1 MSHGLQGKAHAPG
14 RTEPLTFGQPL
25 LPSPARALE
34 SHSLMSSRKFG
45 LNLVVVLVIA
55 ALFTGFWALINRPV
69 SAPAWPEQISGFSYS
84 PFRLNESPQRGQYP
98 SEQELREDL
107 TQLSAL
113 TDSIRL
119 YTVEGSQAQIPRLA
133 EELGLRVTLGIWIS
147 PDLERNEREIAR
159 AIALANTSR
168 SVIRVVVGNEALF
181 REEVTP
187 EGLIAYLDRVRAA
200 VKVPVTTSEQ
210 WHIWK
215 AHPELAGHVDL
226 IAAHILPYWEFVPM
240 SDAVQ
245 FVLDRAREL
254 KQQFPR
260 KPLLLSEV
268 GWPSN
273 GRMRGGADATQ
284 ADQAIYLRTLV
295 NTLNRHGYN
304 YFVIEAYDQPWKASD
319 EGSVGAYWGVFNAA
333 RQQKFNFEGPVVAIP
348 QWRAL
353 AVASVVLALLALA
366 LLLIDG
372 STLRQRGR
380 TFLTVIAFLCGS
392 VLVWIAYDYS
402 QQYST
407 WFSLTVGV
415 LLGLGALGV
424 FIVLLTEAHEL
435 AEAVW
440 IHKRRREFLPVHT
453 DNAYRPKVSVHV
465 PCYNEPP
472 EMVKQTLDALA
483 ALDYPDFEVLVIDNN
498 TQDPAVWEPLKAH
511 CERLGERFRFF
522 HVSPLAGF
530 KGGALNYL
538 LPHTAADAEVV
549 AVIDS
554 DYCVDR
560 HWLKH
565 MVPHFADP
573 TIAVVQSPQDYRDA
587 HESLFKTL
595 CYSEY
600 KGFFHIG
607 MVTRNERNAIIQHG
621 TMTMTRRSVLDELGW
636 AEWCICEDAEL
647 GLRVFERGYSAAYAH
662 ASYGQ
667 GLMPDTFIDF
677 KKQRFRWAY
686 GAIQIIKHHAGALLR
701 GRGSELTRGQRYHF
715 LAGWLPWIADGMNIF
730 FTVGALLWSAAMI
743 IVPQRVDPP
752 LLMFAI
758 PPLALFG
765 FKVGKILFLY
775 RRAVGVDLKDA
786 FAAALAGLAL
796 SHTIAKAVLYGFFT
810 RSMPFIRTPKHADS
824 HGVLV
829 AIAEAREE
837 LFILLL
843 LWSAAAGICLVQ
855 GLPNTDMRFW
865 VVMLLVQSL
874 PYLAALVM
882 AFLSSLPRRETL
894 AERASHGEGA

>member
-1 MSHGLQGKAHAPG
+1 
-14 RTEPLTFGQPL
+14 
-25 LPSPARALE
+25 
-34 SHSLMSSRKFG
+34 MSSRKFD
-45 LNLVVVLVIA
+45 LNLVVVLAIA

-84 PFRLNESPQRGQYP
+84 PFRLGESPQKGQYP
-98 SEQELREDL
+98 SDEEMRQDL
-107 TQLSAL
+107 EQLSKL
-113 TDSIRL
+113 TDSIRI
-119 YTVEGSQAQIPRLA
+119 YTVEGTQADIPRLA
-133 EELGLRVTLGIWIS
+133 EEFGLRVTLGIWIS
-147 PDLERNEREIAR
+147 PDLERNEREIAT
-159 AIALANTSR
+159 AIELANTSR
-168 SVIRVVVGNEALF
+168 SVVRVVVGNEALF

-187 EGLIAYLDRVRAA
+187 ENLIKYLDRVRAA

-215 AHPELAGHVDL
+215 EHPELARHVDL

-240 SDAVQ
+240 KDSVE

-295 NTLNRHGYN
+295 NTLNRRGYN

-319 EGSVGAYWGVFNAA
+319 EGSVGAYWGVYNAE

-353 AVASVVLALLALA
+353 AVASVVLAMIALMV
-366 LLLIDG
+366 LFIDG
-372 STLRQRGR
+372 SALRQRGR
-380 TFLTVIAFLCGS
+380 TFLTFITFLCGS

-415 LLGLGALGV
+415 LLALGALGV

-440 IHKRRREFLPVHT
+440 IHKRRREFLPVQA
-453 DNAYRPKVSVHV
+453 DSAYRPKVSVHV

-483 ALDYPDFEVLVIDNN
+483 ALDYPDYEVLVIDNN
-498 TQDPAVWEPLKAH
+498 TKDPAVWEPLKAH
-511 CERLGERFRFF
+511 CEKLGERFKFF
-522 HVSPLAGF
+522 HVAPLAGF

-538 LPHTAADAEVV
+538 IPHTAPDAEVI

-560 HWLKH
+560 NWLKH

-573 TIAVVQSPQDYRDA
+573 KIAVVQSPQDYRDQ
-587 HESLFKTL
+587 HESAFKKL

-607 MVTRNERNAIIQHG
+607 MVTRNDRDAIIQHG
-621 TMTMTRRSVLDELGW
+621 TMTMTRRRVLQELGW

-647 GLRVFERGYSAAYAH
+647 GLRVFEKGLSAAYAH
-662 ASYGQ
+662 NSYGQ

-701 GRGSELTRGQRYHF
+701 GTGSQLTRGQRYHF

-730 FTVGALLWSAAMI
+730 FTIGALLWSAAMI
-743 IVPQRVDPP
+743 IVPHRVDPP
-752 LLMFAI
+752 LMIFAI
-758 PPLALFG
+758 PPLALFF

-775 RRAVGVDLKDA
+775 RRAVGVNMKDA

-810 RSMPFIRTPKHADS
+810 SSMPFIRTPKHADS
-824 HGVLV
+824 HGLLV

-837 LFILLL
+837 LFIMLL
-843 LWSAAAGICLVQ
+843 LWGAALGIYLVQ
-855 GLPNTDMRFW
+855 GLPSSDMRFW
-865 VVMLLVQSL
+865 MAMLLVQSL
-874 PYLAALVM
+874 PYVAALVM
-882 AFLSSLPRRETL
+882 ALLSSLPKPAHKA
-894 AERASHGEGA
+894 AEAQQA

>member
-1 MSHGLQGKAHAPG
+1 
-14 RTEPLTFGQPL
+14 
-25 LPSPARALE
+25 
-34 SHSLMSSRKFG
+34 MSSRKFG
-45 LNLVVVLVIA
+45 LNLVVVLAIA

-69 SAPAWPEQISGFSYS
+69 SAPAWPEQVSGFSYS
-84 PFRLNESPQRGQYP
+84 PFRLGQSPQKGQYP
-98 SEQELREDL
+98 SEDEIRQDL
-107 TQLSAL
+107 EQLNKL
-113 TDSIRL
+113 TDNIRI
-119 YTVEGSQAQIPRLA
+119 YTVEGTQAEVPRLA

-147 PDLERNEREIAR
+147 DDQERNEREIEK
-159 AIALANTSR
+159 AIGLANTSR
-168 SVIRVVVGNEALF
+168 SVVRVVVGNEALF
-181 REEVTP
+181 RKEVSA
-187 EGLIAYLDRVRAA
+187 EQLIGYLDRVRAA

-210 WHIWK
+210 WHVWQE
-215 AHPELAGHVDL
+215 HPELAKHVDL

-240 SDAVQ
+240 QDSVQ

-254 KQQFPR
+254 RKQFPR

-295 NTLNRHGYN
+295 NTLNRRGYN

-319 EGSVGAYWGVFNAA
+319 EGSVGAYWGVYNAE
-333 RQQKFNFEGPVVAIP
+333 RQQKFNFEGPIVAIP

-353 AVASVVLALLALA
+353 AVASVVLAMIALA
-366 LLLIDG
+366 ILLIDG
-372 STLRQRGR
+372 SALRQRGR
-380 TFLTVIAFLCGS
+380 TFLTFITFLCGS

-415 LLGLGALGV
+415 LLALGALGV

-440 IHKRRREFLPVHT
+440 IHKRRREFLPVQG
-453 DNAYRPKVSVHV
+453 DSAYRPKVSVHV

-483 ALDYPDFEVLVIDNN
+483 ALDYPDYEVLVIDNN
-498 TQDPAVWEPLKAH
+498 TKDPAVWEPLKAH
-511 CERLGERFRFF
+511 CEKLGERFRFF
-522 HVSPLAGF
+522 HVAPLAGF

-538 LPHTAADAEVV
+538 IPHTAKDAEVI

-560 HWLKH
+560 NWLKH

-573 TIAVVQSPQDYRDA
+573 KIAVVQSPQDYRDQ
-587 HESLFKTL
+587 HESAFKKL

-607 MVTRNERNAIIQHG
+607 MVTRNDRDAIIQHG
-621 TMTMTRRSVLDELGW
+621 TMTMTRRSVLEELGW

-647 GLRVFERGYSAAYAH
+647 GLRVFEKGLSAAYAH
-662 ASYGQ
+662 NSYGK

-686 GAIQIIKHHAGALLR
+686 GAIQIIKHHASALLR
-701 GRGSELTRGQRYHF
+701 GKDSELTRGQRYHF

-743 IVPQRVDPP
+743 IVPHRVDPP
-752 LLMFAI
+752 LMMFAI
-758 PPLALFG
+758 PPLALFF

-810 RSMPFIRTPKHADS
+810 SSMPFFRTPKNADS
-824 HGVLV
+824 HGLLV
-829 AIAEAREE
+829 ALAEAREE
-837 LFILLL
+837 LFIMLM
-843 LWSAAAGICLVQ
+843 LWGAALGIYLVQ
-855 GLPNTDMRFW
+855 GLPSSDMRFW
-865 VVMLLVQSL
+865 VAMLLVQSL

-882 AFLSSLPRRETL
+882 ALLSSLPKP
-894 AERASHGEGA
+894 AEKVAEPQQA

>member
-1 MSHGLQGKAHAPG
+1 
-14 RTEPLTFGQPL
+14 
-25 LPSPARALE
+25 
-34 SHSLMSSRKFG
+34 MSSRKFG
-45 LNLVVVLVIA
+45 LNLVVVLAIA

-84 PFRLNESPQRGQYP
+84 PFRLGQSPQKGQYP
-98 SEQELREDL
+98 SEDEMRQDL
-107 TQLSAL
+107 EQLNKL
-113 TDSIRL
+113 TDNVRI
-119 YTVEGSQAQIPRLA
+119 YTVEGTQAEVPRLA

-147 PDLERNEREIAR
+147 NDQERNEREIEK
-159 AIALANTSR
+159 AIGLANTSR
-168 SVIRVVVGNEALF
+168 SVVRVVVGNEALF
-181 REEVTP
+181 REEVTA
-187 EGLIAYLDRVRAA
+187 EQLIGYLDRVRAA

-215 AHPELAGHVDL
+215 EHPELAKHVDL

-240 SDAVQ
+240 KDSVQ

-254 KQQFPR
+254 RKQFPR

-284 ADQAIYLRTLV
+284 ADEAIYLRTLV
-295 NTLNRHGYN
+295 NTLNRRGYN

-319 EGSVGAYWGVFNAA
+319 EGSVGAYWGVYNAE
-333 RQQKFNFEGPVVAIP
+333 RQQKFNFEGPIVAIP

-353 AVASVVLALLALA
+353 AVASVVLAMIALA
-366 LLLIDG
+366 ILLIDG
-372 STLRQRGR
+372 SALRQRGR
-380 TFLTVIAFLCGS
+380 TFLTFITFLCGS

-415 LLGLGALGV
+415 LLALGALGV

-440 IHKRRREFLPVHT
+440 IHKRRREFLPVQG
-453 DNAYRPKVSVHV
+453 DSAYRPKVSVHV

-483 ALDYPDFEVLVIDNN
+483 ALDYPDYEVLVIDNN
-498 TQDPAVWEPLKAH
+498 TKDPAVWEPLKAH
-511 CERLGERFRFF
+511 CEKLGERFKFF
-522 HVSPLAGF
+522 HVAPLAGF

-538 LPHTAADAEVV
+538 IPHTAKDAEVI

-560 HWLKH
+560 NWLKH

-573 TIAVVQSPQDYRDA
+573 KIAVVQSPQDYRDQ
-587 HESLFKTL
+587 HESAFKKL

-607 MVTRNERNAIIQHG
+607 MVTRNDRDAIIQHG
-621 TMTMTRRSVLDELGW
+621 TMTMTRRSVLEELGW

-647 GLRVFERGYSAAYAH
+647 GLRVFEKGLSAAYAH
-662 ASYGQ
+662 NSYGK

-686 GAIQIIKHHAGALLR
+686 GAIQIIKHHAAALLR
-701 GRGSELTRGQRYHF
+701 GKGSELTRGQRYHF

-743 IVPQRVDPP
+743 IVPHRVDPP
-752 LLMFAI
+752 LMMFAI
-758 PPLALFG
+758 PPLALFF

-810 RSMPFIRTPKHADS
+810 SSMPFFRTPKNADS
-824 HGVLV
+824 HGLLV

-837 LFILLL
+837 LFIMLM
-843 LWSAAAGICLVQ
+843 LWGAALGIYLVQ
-855 GLPNTDMRFW
+855 GLPSSDMRFW
-865 VVMLLVQSL
+865 VAMLLVQSL

-882 AFLSSLPRRETL
+882 ALLSSLPKPQGLPVT
-894 AERASHGEGA
+894 SIV

>member
-1 MSHGLQGKAHAPG
+1 
-14 RTEPLTFGQPL
+14 
-25 LPSPARALE
+25 
-34 SHSLMSSRKFG
+34 MSSRKFG
-45 LNLVVVLVIA
+45 LNLVVVLAIA

-84 PFRLNESPQRGQYP
+84 PFRLGQSPQKGQYP
-98 SEQELREDL
+98 SDEEIRQDLEQM
-107 TQLSAL
+107 SKL
-113 TDSIRL
+113 TDSIRI
-119 YTVEGSQAQIPRLA
+119 YTVEGTQADIPRLA

-147 PDLERNEREIAR
+147 PDLERNEREIAK
-159 AIALANTSR
+159 AIELANTSR
-168 SVIRVVVGNEALF
+168 SVVRVVVGNEALF
-181 REEVTP
+181 RKEVTP
-187 EGLIAYLDRVRAA
+187 EALIGYLDRVRAA

-215 AHPELAGHVDL
+215 ENPELAKHVDL

-240 SDAVQ
+240 KDSLQ

-254 KQQFPR
+254 KHQFPR

-295 NTLNRHGYN
+295 NTLNRRGYN

-319 EGSVGAYWGVFNAA
+319 EGSVGAYWGVYNAA

-353 AVASVVLALLALA
+353 AVASVVLAMIALTV
-366 LLLIDG
+366 LLIDG
-372 STLRQRGR
+372 SALRQRGR
-380 TFLTVIAFLCGS
+380 TFLTFITFLCGS

-415 LLGLGALGV
+415 LLALGALGV

-440 IHKRRREFLPVHT
+440 IHKRRREFLPVQG
-453 DNAYRPKVSVHV
+453 DSAYRPKVSIHV

-483 ALDYPDFEVLVIDNN
+483 ALDYPDYEVLVIDNN
-498 TQDPAVWEPLKAH
+498 TKDPAVWEPLKAH

-522 HVSPLAGF
+522 HVAPLAGF

-538 LPHTAADAEVV
+538 IPHTAKDAEVI

-560 HWLKH
+560 NWLKH

-573 TIAVVQSPQDYRDA
+573 KIAVVQSPQDYRDQ
-587 HESLFKTL
+587 HESAFKKL

-607 MVTRNERNAIIQHG
+607 MVTRNDRDAIIQHG
-621 TMTMTRRSVLDELGW
+621 TMTMTRRSVLEELGW

-647 GLRVFERGYSAAYAH
+647 GLRVFEKGLSAAYAH
-662 ASYGQ
+662 NSYGK

-686 GAIQIIKHHAGALLR
+686 GAIQIIKHHAAALLR
-701 GRGSELTRGQRYHF
+701 GKGSELTRGQRYHF

-752 LLMFAI
+752 LMIFAI
-758 PPLALFG
+758 PPLALFF
-765 FKVGKILFLY
+765 FKVGKIIFLY
-775 RRAVGVDLKDA
+775 RRAVGVNLKDA

-810 RSMPFIRTPKHADS
+810 SSMPFFRTPKNADS
-824 HGVLV
+824 HGLLV
-829 AIAEAREE
+829 AISEAREE
-837 LFILLL
+837 LFIMLL
-843 LWSAAAGICLVQ
+843 LWGAALGIYLVQ
-855 GLPNTDMRFW
+855 GLPGADMRFW
-865 VVMLLVQSL
+865 VAMLLVQSL

-882 AFLSSLPRRETL
+882 AMLSSLPKPGDEAVEAKAT
-894 AERASHGEGA
+894 

>member
-1 MSHGLQGKAHAPG
+1 
-14 RTEPLTFGQPL
+14 
-25 LPSPARALE
+25 
-34 SHSLMSSRKFG
+34 MSSRKFG
-45 LNLVVVLVIA
+45 INLVVVLAIA

-69 SAPAWPEQISGFSYS
+69 TAPAWPEQISGFSYS
-84 PFRLNESPQRGQYP
+84 PFRLGQSPQRGQYP
-98 SEQELREDL
+98 DEAQLRQDLEQM
-107 TQLSAL
+107 SKL
-113 TDSIRL
+113 TDSIRI
-119 YTVEGSQAQIPRLA
+119 YTVEGTQDQIPRLA
-133 EELGLRVTLGIWIS
+133 EELGLRVTLGVWIS
-147 PDLERNEREIAR
+147 PDIERNEREIAK
-159 AIALANTSR
+159 AIELANTSR
-168 SVIRVVVGNEALF
+168 SVVRVVVGNEALF

-187 EGLIAYLDRVRAA
+187 EGLIQYLDRVRAA

-215 AHPELAGHVDL
+215 EHPELADHVDL

-240 SDAVQ
+240 SDSVE

-284 ADQAIYLRTLV
+284 ADQAIYLRTLA
-295 NTLNRHGYN
+295 NTLNRRGYN
-304 YFVIEAYDQPWKASD
+304 YFIIEAYDQPWKASD
-319 EGSVGAYWGVFNAA
+319 EGSVGAYWGVFNAE

-348 QWRAL
+348 QWRVL
-353 AVASVVLALLALA
+353 AVGSVVLAMLALT

-372 STLRQRGR
+372 SALRQRGR
-380 TFLTVIAFLCGS
+380 TFLTFTAFLCGS
-392 VLVWIAYDYS
+392 VLVWIGYDYS

-407 WFSLTVGV
+407 WFSLTVGF
-415 LLGLGALGV
+415 LLALGALGV

-435 AEAVW
+435 AETVW
-440 IHKRRREFLPVHT
+440 THKRRREFLPVQA
-453 DNAYRPKVSVHV
+453 DSAYRPKVSVHV

-498 TQDPAVWEPLKAH
+498 TKDPAVWEPLKAH
-511 CERLGERFRFF
+511 CELLGERFRFF
-522 HVSPLAGF
+522 HVAPLAGF

-538 LPHTAADAEVV
+538 IPHTAKDAEVI

-560 HWLKH
+560 NWLKH

-573 TIAVVQSPQDYRDA
+573 KIAVVQSPQDYRDQN
-587 HESLFKTL
+587 ESAFKKL

-607 MVTRNERNAIIQHG
+607 MVTRNDRDAIIQHG
-621 TMTMTRRSVLDELGW
+621 TMTMTRRSVLEELGW
-636 AEWCICEDAEL
+636 ADWCICEDAEL
-647 GLRVFERGYSAAYAH
+647 GLRVFEKGLSAAYAH
-662 ASYGQ
+662 NSYGK

-686 GAIQIIKHHAGALLR
+686 GAIQIIKHHTTALLR
-701 GRGSELTRGQRYHF
+701 GKGTELTRGQRYHF
-715 LAGWLPWIADGMNIF
+715 LAGWLPWVADGMNIF
-730 FTVGALLWSAAMI
+730 FTLGALLWSAAMI

-752 LLMFAI
+752 LLIFAI
-758 PPLALFG
+758 PPLALFV
-765 FKVGKILFLY
+765 FKVGKIIFLY
-775 RRAVGVDLKDA
+775 RRAVGVNLKDA

-810 RSMPFIRTPKHADS
+810 SSMPFIRTPKHADS
-824 HGVLV
+824 HGLLV

-837 LFILLL
+837 LFIMLL
-843 LWSAAAGICLVQ
+843 LWGAAGGIYLVQ
-855 GLPNTDMRFW
+855 GLPSSDMRFW
-865 VVMLLVQSL
+865 VIMLLVQSL
-874 PYLAALVM
+874 PYLAALIM
-882 AFLSSLPRRETL
+882 AFLSSLPKPVEHRQEVPV
-894 AERASHGEGA
+894 A

>member
-1 MSHGLQGKAHAPG
+1 
-14 RTEPLTFGQPL
+14 
-25 LPSPARALE
+25 
-34 SHSLMSSRKFG
+34 MSSRKFG
-45 LNLVVVLVIA
+45 LNLVVVLAIA

-84 PFRLNESPQRGQYP
+84 PFRLGQSPQKGQYP
-98 SEQELREDL
+98 SDEEIRQDLEQM
-107 TQLSAL
+107 SKL
-113 TDSIRL
+113 TDSIRI
-119 YTVEGSQAQIPRLA
+119 YTVEGTQADIPRLA
-133 EELGLRVTLGIWIS
+133 EELGLRITLGIWIS
-147 PDLERNEREIAR
+147 PDLERNEREIAK
-159 AIALANTSR
+159 AIELANTSR
-168 SVIRVVVGNEALF
+168 SVVRVVVGNEALF
-181 REEVTP
+181 RKEVTP
-187 EGLIAYLDRVRAA
+187 EALIGYLDRVRAA

-215 AHPELAGHVDL
+215 ENPELAKHVDL

-240 SDAVQ
+240 KDSLQ

-254 KQQFPR
+254 KHQFPR

-295 NTLNRHGYN
+295 NTLNRRGYN

-319 EGSVGAYWGVFNAA
+319 EGSVGAYWGVYNAA

-353 AVASVVLALLALA
+353 AVASVVLAMIALTV
-366 LLLIDG
+366 LLIDG
-372 STLRQRGR
+372 SALRQRGR
-380 TFLTVIAFLCGS
+380 TFLTFITFLCGS

-415 LLGLGALGV
+415 LLALGALGV

-440 IHKRRREFLPVHT
+440 IHKRRREFLPVQG
-453 DNAYRPKVSVHV
+453 DSAYRPKVSIHV

-483 ALDYPDFEVLVIDNN
+483 ALDYPEYEVLVIDNN
-498 TQDPAVWEPLKAH
+498 TKDPAVWEPLKAH

-522 HVSPLAGF
+522 HVAPLAGF

-538 LPHTAADAEVV
+538 IPHTAKDAEVI

-560 HWLKH
+560 NWLKH

-573 TIAVVQSPQDYRDA
+573 KIAVVQSPQDYRDQ
-587 HESLFKTL
+587 HESAFKKL

-607 MVTRNERNAIIQHG
+607 MVTRNDRDAIIQHG
-621 TMTMTRRSVLDELGW
+621 TMTMTRRSVLEELGW

-647 GLRVFERGYSAAYAH
+647 GLRVFEKGLSAAYAH
-662 ASYGQ
+662 NSYGK

-686 GAIQIIKHHAGALLR
+686 GAIQIIKHHAAALLR
-701 GRGSELTRGQRYHF
+701 GKGSELTRGQRYHF

-752 LLMFAI
+752 LMIFAI
-758 PPLALFG
+758 PPLALFF
-765 FKVGKILFLY
+765 FKVGKIIFLY
-775 RRAVGVDLKDA
+775 RRAVGVNLKDA

-810 RSMPFIRTPKHADS
+810 SSMPFFRTPKNADS
-824 HGVLV
+824 HGLLV
-829 AIAEAREE
+829 AISEAREE
-837 LFILLL
+837 LFIMLL
-843 LWSAAAGICLVQ
+843 LWGAALGIYLVQ
-855 GLPNTDMRFW
+855 GLPGADMRFW
-865 VVMLLVQSL
+865 VAMLLVQSL

-882 AFLSSLPRRETL
+882 AMLSSLPKPGDEAVEAKAT
-894 AERASHGEGA
+894 

>member
-1 MSHGLQGKAHAPG
+1 
-14 RTEPLTFGQPL
+14 
-25 LPSPARALE
+25 
-34 SHSLMSSRKFG
+34 MSSRKFG
-45 LNLVVVLVIA
+45 INLVIVMAIA

-69 SAPAWPEQISGFSYS
+69 SAPNWPEQISGFSYS
-84 PFRLNESPQRGQYP
+84 PFRLGESPQKGQYP
-98 SEQELREDL
+98 TEAEMREDL
-107 TQLSAL
+107 EQMSKL
-113 TDSIRL
+113 TDSIRI
-119 YTVEGSQAQIPRLA
+119 YTVEGTQAEIPRLA
-133 EELGLRVTLGIWIS
+133 EEFGLRVTLGVWIS
-147 PDLERNEREIAR
+147 PDQERNEREIQK
-159 AIALANTSR
+159 AIELANTTR
-168 SVIRVVVGNEALF
+168 SVVRVMVGNEALF
-181 REEVTP
+181 REEITP
-187 EGLIAYLDRVRAA
+187 EELIKYLDRVRAA

-215 AHPELAGHVDL
+215 EHPELAKHVDL
-226 IAAHILPYWEFVPM
+226 IAAHILPYWEFIPM
-240 SDAVQ
+240 KDAGQ
-245 FVLDRAREL
+245 FVLDRARDL
-254 KQQFPR
+254 KHLFPR

-295 NTLNRHGYN
+295 NKLNRQGYN

-348 QWRAL
+348 QWRVL
-353 AVASVVLALLALA
+353 AVGSVVLALLSLT

-372 STLRQRGR
+372 SALRQRGR
-380 TFLTVIAFLCGS
+380 TFLTFIAFLCGS
-392 VLVWIAYDYS
+392 VLVWIGYDYS

-407 WFSLTVGV
+407 WFSLTVGF
-415 LLGLGALGV
+415 LLALGALGV

-440 IHKRRREFLPVHT
+440 THKRRREFLPVHA
-453 DNAYRPKVSVHV
+453 DEAYRPKVSVHV

-472 EMVKQTLDALA
+472 EMVKQTLNALA
-483 ALDYPDFEVLVIDNN
+483 ALDYPDYEVLIIDNN
-498 TQDPAVWEPLKAH
+498 TKDPAVWEPIKAH
-511 CERLGERFRFF
+511 CELLGERFKFF

-538 LPHTAADAEVV
+538 IPHTAPDAEVI

-560 HWLKH
+560 NWLKH

-573 TIAVVQSPQDYRDA
+573 KIAVVQSPQDYRDQN
-587 HESLFKTL
+587 ESTFKKL

-607 MVTRNERNAIIQHG
+607 MVTRNDRDAIIQHG
-621 TMTMTRRSVLDELGW
+621 TMTMTRRSVLEELGW
-636 AEWCICEDAEL
+636 ADWCICEDAEL
-647 GLRVFERGYSAAYAH
+647 GLRVFEKGYSAAYAH
-662 ASYGQ
+662 NSYGK

-686 GAIQIIKHHAGALLR
+686 GAIQIIKRHAAALLR
-701 GRGSELTRGQRYHF
+701 GKDTELTRGQRYHF

-730 FTVGALLWSAAMI
+730 FTIGALLWSAAMI

-752 LLMFAI
+752 LLIFAI
-758 PPLALFG
+758 PPLALFV
-765 FKVGKILFLY
+765 FKVGKIVFLY
-775 RRAVGVDLKDA
+775 RRAVGVNLKDA

-810 RSMPFIRTPKHADS
+810 SSIPFFRTPKNADS
-824 HGVLV
+824 HGLLV
-829 AIAEAREE
+829 ALSEAREE
-837 LFILLL
+837 LFIMLL
-843 LWSAAAGICLVQ
+843 LWGAAAGIYLVQ
-855 GLPNTDMRFW
+855 GLPSNDMRFW
-865 VVMLLVQSL
+865 VAMLLVQSL
-874 PYLAALVM
+874 PYVAALVM
-882 AFLSSLPRRETL
+882 AMLSSLPKP
-894 AERASHGEGA
+894 AEAVEQAPAA

>member
-1 MSHGLQGKAHAPG
+1 
-14 RTEPLTFGQPL
+14 
-25 LPSPARALE
+25 
-34 SHSLMSSRKFG
+34 MSSRKFG
-45 LNLVVVLVIA
+45 LNLVVVLLIA

-107 TQLSAL
+107 AQLSTL

-133 EELGLRVTLGIWIS
+133 EEMGLRVTLGIWIS

-159 AIALANTSR
+159 AIELANTSR

-187 EGLIAYLDRVRAA
+187 QGLIAYLDRVRAA

-240 SDAVQ
+240 QDSVQ

-295 NTLNRHGYN
+295 NTLNRRGYN

-380 TFLTVIAFLCGS
+380 TFLTFIAFLCGS

-453 DNAYRPKVSVHV
+453 DSAYRPKVSVHV

-498 TQDPAVWEPLKAH
+498 TKDPAVWEPLKAH

-538 LPHTAADAEVV
+538 LPLTAPDAEVI

-560 HWLKH
+560 NWLKH

-573 TIAVVQSPQDYRDA
+573 KIAVVQSPQDYRDQ

-636 AEWCICEDAEL
+636 ADWCICEDAEL

-662 ASYGQ
+662 DSYGK

-715 LAGWLPWIADGMNIF
+715 LAGWLPWVADGMNIF

-765 FKVGKILFLY
+765 FKVGKIIFLY

-843 LWSAAAGICLVQ
+843 LWGAAAGICLVQ
-855 GLPNTDMRFW
+855 GLPNMDMRFW

-894 AERASHGEGA
+894 AERASHEQGA